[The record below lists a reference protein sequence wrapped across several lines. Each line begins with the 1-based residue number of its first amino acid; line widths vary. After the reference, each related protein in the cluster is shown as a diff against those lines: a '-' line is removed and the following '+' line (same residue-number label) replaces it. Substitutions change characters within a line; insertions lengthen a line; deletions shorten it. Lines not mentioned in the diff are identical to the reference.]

1 VRVLVGD
8 GAGSFK
14 TVPGPPAKVGGPI
27 AVADFNEDG
36 RPDLVAAIAEA
47 REIVVLLGDGDGTFT
62 QAPGQPIAAIR
73 TPADVVA
80 ADLNVDSH
88 ADVSVAAQGQGVA
101 ILLGD
106 GTGRLASAAGSP
118 VRTGGRFDPHAVAVA
133 DFNRDGKPDLVVG
146 NDQPSTIS
154 ILTGNGAGGFGS
166 ERVVARGAT
175 RTLAVA
181 DLNADANPD
190 LVAPIPGQRRVLL
203 LLGDG
208 AGRFTAAPGA
218 PIRLETEPYRRR
230 TVAVAELNGD
240 GRRDL
245 VAVNGSN
252 SVSVL
257 LGAGDG
263 RFRAAPFSP
272 VALPSPWAVA
282 PVDLNR
288 DGRTDV
294 VAQWACFPMAC
305 PYEPPLVGGT
315 ILLQTAPAPAVA
327 PARVLRSRTY
337 TAFAT
342 RRRIERLA
350 ADGDRVAVVT
360 ARTKAGCGSVV
371 VWSPLRRRTTTLK
384 LGYLGCHG
392 DGVGALALAATQVAW
407 IELGGGNTLELHVLE
422 AGVSGGIAKQV
433 DETANGDRAGGDP
446 SGGWVGHLL
455 GGGSV
460 LAYNDWEA
468 VCDVPSGNGCTEG
481 DAALRFTGK
490 TLVRIVGRRR
500 VTLRR
505 GPGSYRLEAVG
516 GGRLAVV
523 AGGAVTVLSASG
535 ALVATVP
542 AADGDPAR
550 AFALA
555 KTTLAVQRTFSLDL
569 YEPAT
574 GTRGKSL
581 ALGPAAALELAGV
594 NAKLALVRGLRRLVL
609 VRLADGKLISLPLV
623 TGAAAG
629 LVDARLTDAG
639 LFYAY
644 NSTSGP
650 KRGRIVFEPT
660 ATLLRRF

>member
-36 RPDLVAAIAEA
+36 RPDLVAAIEGA

-62 QAPGQPIAAIR
+62 QAPGPPIAPIR

-80 ADLNVDSH
+80 ADFNVDAH

-101 ILLGD
+101 VLLGD

-118 VRTGGRFDPHAVAVA
+118 VRTGGRYDPHAVAVA
-133 DFNRDGKPDLVVG
+133 DFNRDGKPDLVIG
-146 NDQPSTIS
+146 NEQPPTIS
-154 ILTGNGAGGFGS
+154 ILMGNGAGGFGS
-166 ERVVARGAT
+166 ETVVARGAT

-181 DLNADANPD
+181 DLNGDANPD
-190 LVAPIPGQRRVLL
+190 LVAPIPGRRVLL

-218 PIRLETEPYRRR
+218 PIRLETESYRRR

-263 RFRAAPFSP
+263 RFRAAAFSP
-272 VALPSPWAVA
+272 IALPSPWGVA
-282 PVDLNR
+282 LADLNR

-315 ILLQTAPAPAVA
+315 ILLQTAPAPAVT
-327 PARVLRSRTY
+327 PARVLRSRPYMT
-337 TAFAT
+337 FAT
-342 RRRIERLA
+342 KRRIERLA

-371 VWSPLRRRTTTLK
+371 VWSPLRRKTTALK

-392 DGVGALALAATQVAW
+392 DGVGAVALDATQVAW
-407 IELGGGNTLELHVLE
+407 IELGGGNSLELHVLE
-422 AGVSGGIAKQV
+422 AGVFGGIAKQV
-433 DETANGDRAGGDP
+433 DETANGDRAGGDA

-468 VCDVPSGNGCTEG
+468 DCDVPFGNGCSDG
-481 DAALRFTGK
+481 DPALRFTAK
-490 TLVRIVGRRR
+490 TLVRIVGGRH
-500 VTLRR
+500 VILRR

-523 AGGAVTVLSASG
+523 ADGEVTVLSAGG
-535 ALVATVP
+535 ALVAAVP

-550 AFALA
+550 AVALS
-555 KTTLAVQRTFSLDL
+555 KTTLAVERTFSIDL

-574 GTRGKSL
+574 GARAKSL

-609 VRLADGKLISLPLV
+609 VRLTDGKLISLPLV
-623 TGAAAG
+623 PGAAAG
-629 LVDARLTDAG
+629 LVDARLTEAG